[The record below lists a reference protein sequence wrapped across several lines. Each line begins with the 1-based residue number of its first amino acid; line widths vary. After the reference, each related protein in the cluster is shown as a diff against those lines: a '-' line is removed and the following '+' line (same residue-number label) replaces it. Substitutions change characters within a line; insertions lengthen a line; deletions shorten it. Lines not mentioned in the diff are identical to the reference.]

1 MKKNNLAIKNNIF
14 SNPIAAY
21 NWLLGSAGVLIV
33 LGLIMVLSA
42 SGIRSYFTSGSS
54 FSIAGRQFMWFCI
67 GLIPMWLT
75 FKIPPKAW
83 KRLIPAL
90 LIVVFGLEIAVFVP
104 GIGVEINGNRNWI
117 NLGFFTIQPSE
128 IAKFAII
135 IWAAQVLARL
145 EKDEIDQR
153 RAVYSL
159 IIGFGLITAPIL
171 AGGDLGTTLIL
182 AAILMALLFLSGMKL
197 HHLFGI
203 GVVGVVILF
212 GALMTR
218 QSRLARLSSF
228 LDPFSESN
236 YLGAGWQ
243 PAHSIMALASG
254 GIFGVGLGGS
264 RQKWGNL
271 GPEAHTDFI
280 FAVIGEEMGLFGT
293 VTVLLAFLAFVWA
306 GINVAIKTKDPFTRY
321 AVAGIIA
328 WISVQA
334 TINIASV
341 IGMFPVVGVP
351 LPFISYGGSA
361 LISSMMA
368 LGFLVGA
375 ARREPGAKAI
385 LDKRPPLFIFNR
397 GNK

>member
-1 MKKNNLAIKNNIF
+1 M
-14 SNPIAAY
+14 
-21 NWLLGSAGVLIV
+21 
-33 LGLIMVLSA
+33 
-42 SGIRSYFTSGSS
+42 
-54 FSIAGRQFMWFCI
+54 
-67 GLIPMWLT
+67 
-75 FKIPPKAW
+75 
-83 KRLIPAL
+83 
-90 LIVVFGLEIAVFVP
+90 
-104 GIGVEINGNRNWI
+104 
-117 NLGFFTIQPSE
+117 
-128 IAKFAII
+128 
-135 IWAAQVLARL
+135 
-145 EKDEIDQR
+145 
-153 RAVYSL
+153 
-159 IIGFGLITAPIL
+159 ITAPIL

-197 HHLFGI
+197 HHLLGI
-203 GVVGVVILF
+203 GVVGVVLLF

-341 IGMFPVVGVP
+341 VGMFPVVGVP

>member
-1 MKKNNLAIKNNIF
+1 MKKNTLVVNKNIF
-14 SNPIAAY
+14 SNPTAAY
-21 NWLLGSAGVLIV
+21 NLLLGSAGVLIV

-54 FSIAGRQFMWFCI
+54 FSIAGRQLMWFCVGI
-67 GLIPMWLT
+67 IPMWLA

-83 KRLIPAL
+83 KRLIPAFL
-90 LIVVFGLEIAVFVP
+90 VIVFGLELAVFLP
-104 GIGVEINGNRNWI
+104 GIGIEINGNRNWI
-117 NLGFFTIQPSE
+117 NLGLFTIQPSE
-128 IAKFAII
+128 IAKFAIT
-135 IWAAQVLARL
+135 IWAAQVLAQL
-145 EKDEIDQR
+145 EKGALDQR

-159 IIGFGLITAPIL
+159 IIGFGLISTPIL

-182 AAILMALLFLSGMKL
+182 AAILMALLFLTGMKYR
-197 HHLFGI
+197 HLFGI
-203 GVVGVVILF
+203 GLIGALLLF
-212 GALMTR
+212 AVLMTR

-228 LDPFSESN
+228 LDPFAASN
-236 YLGAGWQ
+236 YHGAGWQ

-293 VTVLLAFLAFVWA
+293 VLVLLAFLAFIWA

-321 AVAGIIA
+321 AVAGIVA
-328 WISVQA
+328 WISVQV

-375 ARREPGAKAI
+375 ARREPGAKEI

-397 GNK
+397 GSK

>member
-1 MKKNNLAIKNNIF
+1 MKKNSLPINRNVF
-14 SNPIAAY
+14 SNPTSAY
-21 NWLLGSAGVLIV
+21 NLLLGSAGVLIV

-54 FSIAGRQFMWFCI
+54 FSIAGRQFLWFCI
-67 GLIPMWLT
+67 GIIPMWLA
-75 FKIPPKAW
+75 FKIPSKGW
-83 KRLIPAL
+83 KRLIPSL
-90 LIVVFGLEIAVFVP
+90 LVVVFALELAVFIP
-104 GIGVEINGNRNWI
+104 GIGVEINGNRNWL
-117 NLGFFTIQPSE
+117 NLGLLTIQPSE
-128 IAKFAII
+128 IAKFAIT
-135 IWAAQVLARL
+135 IWAAQVLSQL
-145 EKDEIDQR
+145 EKGAINQQ

-159 IIGFGLITAPIL
+159 IIGFSLISAPIL
-171 AGGDLGTTLIL
+171 VGGDLGTTLIL
-182 AAILMALLFLSGMKL
+182 VTILMAMLFLTGMKIRHLLGIGIIGAALLFAVLLTK
-197 HHLFGI
+197 
-203 GVVGVVILF
+203 
-212 GALMTR
+212 

-236 YLGAGWQ
+236 YHGPGWQ

-293 VTVLLAFLAFVWA
+293 VLVLLAFLAFIWA
-306 GINVAIKTKDPFTRY
+306 GVNIAIKTKDPFSRY
-321 AVAGIIA
+321 AAAGIVA

-361 LISSMMA
+361 LISSMLA
-368 LGFLVGA
+368 LGFLAGV

-385 LDKRPPLFIFNR
+385 LDKRPPLFTFSR

>member
-1 MKKNNLAIKNNIF
+1 MKKNNLAVKNNIF

-54 FSIAGRQFMWFCI
+54 FSIAGRQLMWFCI
-67 GLIPMWLT
+67 GLIPMWLA

-90 LIVVFGLEIAVFVP
+90 LLLVFGLEIAVFVP

-117 NLGFFTIQPSE
+117 NLGLFTIQPSE

-197 HHLFGI
+197 HHLLGI
-203 GVVGVVILF
+203 GVVGVVLLF

-293 VTVLLAFLAFVWA
+293 VTVLLALLAFVWA
-306 GINVAIKTKDPFTRY
+306 GINVAIKTKDSFTRY

-334 TINIASV
+334 TINIASN